1 MNEKELST
9 LVKKTKVLIN
19 CVGPYNRYST
29 PVIEACAATGT
40 HYVDVTGE
48 TPWLASLLPKIDEK
62 AKASGAI
69 LAPEVGFESLPTDI
83 LAYLVASHFRQK
95 YNADTKHVTTCIY
108 RLKSG
113 GFSGGTLAT
122 AMSLLE
128 EYPIISLLKTM
139 GNPYVLCPT
148 PPKNPTPTFRP
159 VTSHIFGSFKVPEL
173 GILTT
178 SPGAR
183 PNIAIAHRSASLLP
197 SIYGPSLR
205 VEEYIRVPSRFIGAA
220 AHLVT
225 NIFSILL
232 IIPPIRWL
240 VKRIITQPGFGPSD
254 GSNQNSELDFRA
266 LGVAVDPQSGKE
278 RKAVA
283 RLTYDKDIYYLSG
296 ALLVETA
303 MAILADGEK
312 VKEKFGGGG
321 MVTSACLAET
331 TGLIQRLRGAGFGL
345 EVEDAES

>member
-1 MNEKELST
+1 M
-9 LVKKTKVLIN
+9 
-19 CVGPYNRYST
+19 
-29 PVIEACAATGT
+29 IEACATTGT

-48 TPWLASLLPKIDEK
+48 TPWLASLLPNIDKK

-83 LAYLVASHFRQK
+83 NAYLLASHFRQK
-95 YNADTKHVTTCIY
+95 YNADTKHITSCIY

-113 GFSGGTLAT
+113 GFSGGTIAT
-122 AMSLLE
+122 AISLIE
-128 EYPIISLLKTM
+128 EYPLASLLKTL

-148 PPKNPTPTFRP
+148 PPKNPTPSLRP
-159 VTSHIFGSFKVPEL
+159 LSYRILGSFSVPEL
-173 GILTT
+173 GILTI

-183 PNIAIAHRSASLLP
+183 PNIAIAHRSASVLP
-197 SIYGPSLR
+197 AIYGPSFR

-220 AHLVT
+220 FHLLLNTVP
-225 NIFSILL
+225 ILL
-232 IIPPIRWL
+232 TIPPFRWF
-240 VKRIITQPGFGPSD
+240 VKRMITQPGFGPSD
-254 GSNQNSELDFRA
+254 DSNQNSELDFRA

-283 RLTYDKDIYYLSG
+283 RLTYDKHIYYLSG

-303 MAILADGEK
+303 MAILADEEK
-312 VKEKFGGGG
+312 VKERFGGGG

-331 TGLIQRLRGAGFGL
+331 TGLIERLRKAGFGL
-345 EVEDAES
+345 EVEDIDS